1 MNPILI
7 IVIIFLICFLA
18 WYIVVLNNIK
28 KAKLKV
34 EEANS
39 NIDVALTKRHDTLTK
54 MLDVVK
60 GYTKHEKDTLIE
72 IVNIRNGMTIN
83 EKNELINQ
91 LNDNYEQ
98 IKILVENYPDLKSNE
113 NYITLQNSISEVE
126 NSLQTARKSYNNN
139 ATNYNKLIVVFP
151 NNIVATLSGNKK
163 QDLFEADNNKK
174 KDVKIDL

>member
-60 GYTKHEKDTLIE
+60 GYTKHEKETLIE

-113 NYITLQNSISEVE
+113 N
-126 NSLQTARKSYNNN
+126 
-139 ATNYNKLIVVFP
+139 
-151 NNIVATLSGNKK
+151 
-163 QDLFEADNNKK
+163 
-174 KDVKIDL
+174 

>member
-7 IVIIFLICFLA
+7 IILIIIICFLA
-18 WYIVVLNNIK
+18 WYIIVLNKIK

-34 EEANS
+34 EEASS

-60 GYTKHEKDTLIE
+60 GYTKHEKETLFKV
-72 IVNIRNGMTIN
+72 VNLRNGMNIK
-83 EKNELINQ
+83 EKEEAIEI

-98 IKILVENYPDLKSNE
+98 IKIIAENYPDLKSNE

-126 NSLQTARKSYNNN
+126 DSLQIARKAYNNN
-139 ATNYNKLIVVFP
+139 ATNYNKILLSFP
-151 NNIVATLSGNKK
+151 IIS
-163 QDLFEADNNKK
+163 
-174 KDVKIDL
+174 

>member
-60 GYTKHEKDTLIE
+60 GYTKHEKDTLTE
-72 IVNIRNGMTIN
+72 IVNIRNGMTIK

-98 IKILVENYPDLKSNE
+98 IKVLVENYPDLKSNE

-126 NSLQTARKSYNNN
+126 DSLQIARKSYNDN
-139 ATNYNKLIVVFP
+139 ATNYNKLIIVFP
-151 NNIVATLSGNKK
+151 NNIVAILSGNKK